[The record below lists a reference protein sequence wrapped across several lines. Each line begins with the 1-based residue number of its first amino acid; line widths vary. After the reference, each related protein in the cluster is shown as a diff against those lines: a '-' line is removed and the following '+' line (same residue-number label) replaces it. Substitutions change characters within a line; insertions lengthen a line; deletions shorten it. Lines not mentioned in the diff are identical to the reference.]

1 MEFDLKTPCYVFDKD
16 KLLNNTKDFQQA
28 LNKNFGRG
36 IIGYSVKTNSYP
48 SMLSCLKNIGCF
60 AEVVSYTEYELA
72 LNIGFNKNQIV
83 YNGPAKSKKTFIEAI
98 INNSFVNIDTF
109 REIEWLKELP
119 QDKTFK
125 IGIRVNLNL
134 LEISPEDCKD
144 GEEYSRFG
152 FSEESGDF
160 AKALDLIS
168 SLGNINLVGLHL
180 HRTTK
185 TRNISVYQNIGKYAI
200 HLVEKYNL
208 ELEYLDLGGGYY
220 GDMPGKPTY
229 ANYMDSIADTL
240 KEYFDLSKLTI
251 IVEPGNALAASVFNY
266 YSSIIDIKYIKDN
279 RILVSDGSRNDID
292 PLFHKTSYFFEVI
305 NETTKRDI
313 EEKQVV
319 VGCTCLENDRLF
331 EMERQTKLNVGDVI
345 KYNFVGA
352 YTMCL
357 SPLFIRYFPRVY
369 KLENNQ
375 HILDREEWNSLDYLQ
390 NNF

>member
-1 MEFDLKTPCYVFDKD
+1 MEFDLKTPCYVFDKE
-16 KLLNNTKDFQQA
+16 KLLNNTRDFQQA
-28 LNKNFGRG
+28 LDKNFGRG

-48 SMLSCLKNIGCF
+48 SMLRCLKDIGCF

-72 LNIGFNKNQIV
+72 LNVGFDKNHIV
-83 YNGPAKSKKTFIEAI
+83 YNGLAKSKKTFLTAI
-98 INNSFVNIDTF
+98 INNSFVNIDSF

-119 QDKTFK
+119 KEKTFK

-134 LEISPEDCKD
+134 LDISPEDCKD

-200 HLVEKYNL
+200 YLVKKYNL

-229 ANYMDSIADTL
+229 ANYMDSIAEVL
-240 KEYFDLSKLTI
+240 KEYFDLRKQTI
-251 IVEPGNALAASVFNY
+251 IVEPGNALAASVFHY
-266 YSSIIDIKYIKDN
+266 YSSIIDVKYIKGN

-292 PLFHKTSYFFEVI
+292 PFFHKTSYFFKII
-305 NETTKRDI
+305 NDTNKREL

-331 EMERQTKLNVGDVI
+331 EMERQIKLDIGDVI
-345 KYNFVGA
+345 KYYFVGA

-369 KLENNQ
+369 KFENNQ
-375 HILDREEWNSLDYLQ
+375 YILDREEWNSLDYLQ